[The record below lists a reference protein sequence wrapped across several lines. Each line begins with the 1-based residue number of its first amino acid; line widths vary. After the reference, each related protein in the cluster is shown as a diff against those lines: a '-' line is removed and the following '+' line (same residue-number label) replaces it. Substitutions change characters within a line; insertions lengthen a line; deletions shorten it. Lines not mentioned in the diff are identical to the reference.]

1 MQNSGTPASTSP
13 SVPRGPPRKPKQSG
27 NALWVGNLPT
37 AARVEDLKDHF
48 SRDATDDIESVF
60 LISKSNCAFVN
71 YKTEASCAAAMARFH
86 ESRFQNVR
94 LVCRLRR
101 QSPSPAPVAGVPTG
115 PAALTATQPAL
126 AKTPVAGSSIS
137 PQAEASAQAG
147 NLIDGVE
154 ALVAKD
160 KYFIVKSLT
169 MEDLEMSVRNNI
181 WATQSHN
188 EEALNKAYEV
198 S

>member
-1 MQNSGTPASTSP
+1 MGAN
-13 SVPRGPPRKPKQSG
+13 V
-27 NALWVGNLPT
+27 L
-37 AARVEDLKDHF
+37 DLKDHF
-48 SRDATDDIESVF
+48 SRDATNDIESIF

-86 ESRFQNVR
+86 ESRFQGTR

-101 QSPSPAPVAGVPTG
+101 QTPSAPPGVPTG

-126 AKTPVAGSSIS
+126 VAGSAAGVGHAVGSSSTARVNSDVI
-137 PQAEASAQAG
+137 EASH
-147 NLIDGVE
+147 VR
-154 ALVAKD
+154 D

-169 MEDLEMSVRNNI
+169 MEDLEMSVRNSI

-188 EEALNKAYEV
+188 EEALNKAFAVRKEFPGT
-198 S
+198 